1 MSQEFEEQQKEKFIE
16 YLTQNAGQEII
27 CREHHQNVEEC
38 DDPIICELMSSGDYE
53 HEKFD
58 IRAQDIND
66 WAWVQEFVPELI
78 IYSAGGQV
86 PFQAEGFIQGLPF
99 YFRTEDGYAS
109 LRVSD
114 SKSTLFPPIN
124 ALYSSHM
131 DIDNKSLTGSEWV
144 SYLFTLIEKLEKTE
158 KLYYFKS
165 NAINYDATEEKF
177 GLAVKKDRELT
188 KYDRTGIPGWGH
200 TADQAFEEAKKFI
213 SISMHYA
220 HCEKTKFVKNENG
233 GYEEIPDDDRNWSEE
248 KFAYY
253 VELNDLQ
260 PIIVDIQG
268 DDRVYP
274 SPEPVFEVNVPET
287 WRNDD
292 RNINIPLSS

>member
-27 CREHHQNVEEC
+27 CREHHQNVEKC
-38 DDPIICELMSSGDYE
+38 DDPIICELMSSSDYE

-78 IYSAGGQV
+78 IYSAGGQM

-114 SKSTLFPPIN
+114 SKSTLFPPVD

-131 DIDNKSLTGSEWV
+131 DIDNKGLTGSEWV
-144 SYLFTLIEKLEKTE
+144 SYLFTLIEKLERTE
-158 KLYYFKS
+158 KQYFFKANVIDY
-165 NAINYDATEEKF
+165 NADGKF
-177 GLAVKKDRELT
+177 GLSVKKDEDLT
-188 KYDRTGIPGWGH
+188 EWDNEFKNIVGWGN
-200 TADQAFEEAKKFI
+200 TVDEAFESAKEFI
-213 SISMHYA
+213 SVGLYHTYC
-220 HCEKTKFVKNENG
+220 HRTKLEKDLNG
-233 GYEEIPDDDRNWSEE
+233 DYVEVFDERNWSEE

-253 VELNDLQ
+253 SELINLQ
-260 PIIVDIQG
+260 PIVVKVVG
-268 DDRVYP
+268 DDRNYP
-274 SPEPVFEVNVPET
+274 AVEPEFLVKVPET
-287 WRNDD
+287 WRND
-292 RNINIPLSS
+292 NGTITIPKL